1 MTAILTTD
9 AARVGAA
16 GDTPDRYAGKMAA
29 NTGTTDTGTTVG
41 ADTAVGYVSDKEAIM
56 RRLARIE
63 GQVGGLRRMVD
74 SEAYCVD
81 VLTQVA
87 AVTKALEG
95 VSLKLLADHTNH
107 CVRDAVAAGGSEA
120 DAKVDELL
128 SAVERFARTR

>member
-1 MTAILTTD
+1 MTAILTTE
-9 AARVGAA
+9 AAKAGGAL
-16 GDTPDRYAGKMAA
+16 DTPDRYADKMAA
-29 NTGTTDTGTTVG
+29 NTDTTAAT
-41 ADTAVGYVSDKEAIM
+41 DTAVGYVTDKDAII

-63 GQVGGLRRMVD
+63 GQVGGLRRMVE

-95 VSLKLLADHTNH
+95 VSLKLLADHTSH
-107 CVRDAVAAGGSEA
+107 CVRDAVAAGGPEA
-120 DAKVDELL
+120 DEKVDELL